1 MNIVCYG
8 DSNTYGFNPLD
19 GGRYEI
25 NWVDIVRENYKDDF
39 VVNAGLNGRLAEPR
53 QFLYDV
59 TLRQYAPI
67 GLLII
72 MLGTNNVDHLEP
84 IDHIKVGLHVML
96 RRALSKAEH
105 ILLLAPPY
113 LRNDEERY
121 QRSKELNK
129 KLKVLADSF
138 HADFIDVEDV
148 ITELSFDGIHLT
160 QKGHEQLGKT
170 IVDGSLTVVSNFL
183 LTKSLKTLIISM
195 LLSFFI
201 VKFVKINV

>member
-19 GGRYEI
+19 GGCYET
-25 NWVDIVRENYKDDF
+25 NWVDIVRENFKDDF

-84 IDHIKVGLHVML
+84 IDHITVGLHVML
-96 RRALSKAEH
+96 RRALSKTEH

-113 LRNDEERY
+113 LRNDEERLN
-121 QRSKELNK
+121 RSKELNK

-138 HADFIDVEDV
+138 HVDFIDVEEV

-160 QKGHEQLGKT
+160 QKGHELLGKT
-170 IVDGSLTVVSNFL
+170 IVDYMK
-183 LTKSLKTLIISM
+183 KSL
-195 LLSFFI
+195 
-201 VKFVKINV
+201 

>member
-1 MNIVCYG
+1 MHIICYG

-19 GGRYEI
+19 GGRYET

-67 GLLII
+67 GLLVI

-84 IDHIKVGLHVML
+84 VEHITVGLHVML

-113 LRNDEERY
+113 LRIDEERY

-138 HADFIDVEDV
+138 HADFIDVEEV
-148 ITELSFDGIHLT
+148 VSELAFDGIHLT

-170 IVDGSLTVVSNFL
+170 IVDFIK
-183 LTKSLKTLIISM
+183 KSL
-195 LLSFFI
+195 
-201 VKFVKINV
+201 

>member
-19 GGRYEI
+19 GGRYET

-53 QFLYDV
+53 QFLYDI

-84 IDHIKVGLHVML
+84 IDHITVGLHVML
-96 RRALSKAEH
+96 RRALSKV
-105 ILLLAPPY
+105 
-113 LRNDEERY
+113 
-121 QRSKELNK
+121 LNR
-129 KLKVLADSF
+129 KLYP
-138 HADFIDVEDV
+138 
-148 ITELSFDGIHLT
+148 
-160 QKGHEQLGKT
+160 
-170 IVDGSLTVVSNFL
+170 
-183 LTKSLKTLIISM
+183 
-195 LLSFFI
+195 
-201 VKFVKINV
+201 